1 MKIDFSFFKYLPAW
15 LKTSLVLMVAVIGIV
30 VFFVYARVT
39 NTDET
44 LCLSCHPV
52 IYRQWKESK
61 FHPQTVSC
69 YECHSPHYGAFPEV
83 GESLYHHYLSIVIP
97 EKFHADHQTLNAN
110 CLRCHGDIP
119 QLKEVKKTRIVK
131 ISHKKHFKGE
141 KVKIDNC
148 LDCHFSI
155 SHDKF
160 SIETN
165 RPKMHGC
172 FTGDC
177 HKAERKDDKCD
188 LCHFV
193 KLVETEKTLEKTTAR

>member
-1 MKIDFSFFKYLPAW
+1 MKIDFSFFKYLPVW
-15 LKTSLVLMVAVIGIV
+15 LKTTMVLLVAFTGVV
-30 VFFVYARVT
+30 VFFFYARVT

-61 FHPQTVSC
+61 FHPQTVRC
-69 YECHSPHYGAFPEV
+69 YECHSQHLGAFPAA
-83 GESLYHHYLSIVIP
+83 GESLYHHYLNVVIP
-97 EKFHADHQTLNAN
+97 EKFSADRKGINKN
-110 CLRCHGDIP
+110 CLRCHEDVP
-119 QLKEVKKTRIVK
+119 NLTEVKKTKIVK
-131 ISHKKHFKGE
+131 ISHKKHFKGK

-148 LDCHFSI
+148 LVCHFSI
-155 SHDKF
+155 THDKF

-165 RPKMHGC
+165 RPRMQGC

-177 HKAERKDDKCD
+177 HQADRKDDKCE

-193 KLVETEKTLEKTTAR
+193 KLVETEKTLEKASAR